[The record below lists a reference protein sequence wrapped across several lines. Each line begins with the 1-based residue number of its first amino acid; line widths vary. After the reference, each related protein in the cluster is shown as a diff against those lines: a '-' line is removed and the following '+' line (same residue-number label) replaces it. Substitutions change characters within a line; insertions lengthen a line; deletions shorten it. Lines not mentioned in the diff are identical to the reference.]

1 MGEKRSLVMRRS
13 IMLKLAAGLLL
24 ALVAG
29 CAQTSPLVVRVTGND
44 ASCTFTVNGEVFSE
58 EDFTEARLQR
68 LREAHHSRLLLD
80 SGAETPYRCLGG
92 AIFNLQ
98 RAGFN
103 LVSVQ
108 VDGIPLP
115 RR

>member
-1 MGEKRSLVMRRS
+1 MENELSLCDAS

-29 CAQTSPLVVRVTGND
+29 CAQTPPLVVRANGNG
-44 ASCTFTVNGEVFSE
+44 ASCTVTVNGDMFFE

-68 LREAHHSRLLLD
+68 LRDEHGRRIVLD
-80 SGAETPYRCLGG
+80 SGAETPYRCIGG

-98 RAGFN
+98 RAGFD